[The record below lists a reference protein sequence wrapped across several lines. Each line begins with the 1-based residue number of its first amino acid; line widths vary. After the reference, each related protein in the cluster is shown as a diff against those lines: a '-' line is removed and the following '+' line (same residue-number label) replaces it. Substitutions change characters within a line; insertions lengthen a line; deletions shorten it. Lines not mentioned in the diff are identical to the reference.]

1 MSKKTRVDYRGFSLR
16 KITEPRF
23 SHLLLLGGWIIYFA
37 FYFITENFIP
47 EGRFHVIHS
56 ALDDIIPFNEYFLVF
71 YVGWYVLIA
80 GSLLYT
86 LLYDVDSFKRL
97 QKFIIVCQILGT
109 MIYIVYPSVQYLRP
123 ETFPRENI
131 FTFFLGLIYKFDTN
145 TGVFP
150 SMHVAFSLAVVSVAL
165 KDNELSGTVKR
176 LLCILVMLICMAVC
190 FVKQH
195 SVMDVLGALPVALAA
210 EIIVYGKEYWL
221 VRMKRRDMEIQH
233 D

>member
-1 MSKKTRVDYRGFSLR
+1 MNKKARVDYRGFSLR
-16 KITEPRF
+16 KLTEPRF

-47 EGRFHVIHS
+47 EKRFHVIHC

-97 QKFIIVCQILGT
+97 QKFIIICQILGT
-109 MIYIVYPSVQYLRP
+109 MIYIVYPSVQNLRP
-123 ETFPRENI
+123 EVFPRKNI
-131 FTFFLGLIYKFDTN
+131 FTFILGLIYKFDTN

-150 SMHVAFSLAVVSVAL
+150 SMHVAFSLAVLSVAL
-165 KDNELSGTVKR
+165 KDNELAGAVKT
-176 LLCILVMLICMAVC
+176 LLCVFVILICMAVC

-195 SVMDVLGALPVALAA
+195 SVMDILGALPVSLAA
-210 EIIVYGKEYWL
+210 ETIVYGKEYWL
-221 VRMKRRDMEIQH
+221 VRLKRRNMEILH